1 LTPQDTAEHL
11 RLCREVYGQLRRIQ
25 THQEHKGS
33 VAAASLPINFT
44 GFVRDFDLYLKWAQR
59 NSKVVDI
66 AVRTPPIRVSGSGN
80 SA

>member
-1 LTPQDTAEHL
+1 M
-11 RLCREVYGQLRRIQ
+11 
-25 THQEHKGS
+25 
-33 VAAASLPINFT
+33 PINFT
-44 GFVRDFDLYLKWAQR
+44 VFVRDFDLYLKWAQR